1 MNAIQSTKAAQLLR
15 DCVLFAEL
23 DDADLEKIA
32 EFADEK
38 EFEAGSN
45 MFSTGGN
52 ADHLF
57 LIKEGRVAVQMMLP
71 GGAGQSGRRI
81 TVDVAT
87 RGEIAGWSALI
98 EPYKYT
104 FTAVCMQRT
113 VALAID
119 GNKLK
124 LALRDNPEA
133 GYEVMKGLT
142 KVLAAGLNDTRQV
155 LISERLLAGFNN
167 SA

>member
-1 MNAIQSTKAAQLLR
+1 MSAIQLMR
-15 DCVLFAEL
+15 DCVLFGEL
-23 DDADLEKIA
+23 DDAQLDKIA
-32 EFADEK
+32 EFTVEK
-38 EFEAGSN
+38 QFEAGST
-45 MFSTGGN
+45 MFCTGGS
-52 ADHLF
+52 ADELF
-57 LIKEGRVAVQMMLP
+57 LIKDGRVAVQMVLP

-104 FTAVCMQRT
+104 FTAVCMQKT

-142 KVLAAGLNDTRQV
+142 KALAAGLNDTRQV
-155 LISERLLAGFNN
+155 LLSERLLAGQNG